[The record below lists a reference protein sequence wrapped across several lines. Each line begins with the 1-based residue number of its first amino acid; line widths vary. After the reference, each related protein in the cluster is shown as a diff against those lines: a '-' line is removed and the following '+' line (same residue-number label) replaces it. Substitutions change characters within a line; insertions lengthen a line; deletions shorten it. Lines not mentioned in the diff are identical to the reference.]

1 MKIKRG
7 DDFILAL
14 QVTIAGVVQDITGW
28 VIEAKVAS
36 RVGLP
41 NIPAGFTWKKVADLS
56 VNDLEPLTGQ
66 YVLSANTSTWPAGT
80 LYYDIRY
87 TTDAGQKVTTES
99 IRIDVETGPTGD
111 ATP

>member
-14 QVTIAGVVQDITGW
+14 QVTVAGVVQDITGW
-28 VIEAKVAS
+28 VIEAKVAQ
-36 RVGLP
+36 RVNVP
-41 NIPAGFTWKKVADLS
+41 NVPAGFTWKKVTDLL
-56 VNDLEPLTGQ
+56 VNDLEPLIGQ
-66 YVLSANTSTWPAGT
+66 YVLSANTATWPEGA

-87 TTDAGQKVTTES
+87 TTDVGQKVTTES

-111 ATP
+111 AAP